1 MPEGHIVHVDARRF
15 TARLAGRTV
24 RAASPQGRF
33 AEGAAALD
41 GRTLT
46 GAEAYGKNLFLRFS
60 VPRGASAGRA
70 MPWLHVHLGLIG
82 GWRWYDADGT
92 QVSGRRLRGADGG
105 NRRLLLSAGRGR
117 DAVSADLRGAMT
129 CRLADSAVV
138 DSVVDRLGPDPLR
151 DDADPMTGF
160 ARAARSKAPLGTL
173 LLRQDVV
180 AGAGLIWR
188 CEAPFLAGIAPQRPG
203 RDVGEREWRTLWD
216 HLARIMAAAV
226 ERGGTEVTTEPADRP
241 GGIRRPTRDSAFY
254 LFRRTGEPCRVCGTP
269 ISAEPMAGRMVWWCL
284 SCQPG

>member
-41 GRTLT
+41 GRRLT
-46 GAEAYGKNLFLRFS
+46 GVEAYGKNLFLRFS
-60 VPRGASAGRA
+60 VPRGATAGRA

-82 GWRWYDADGT
+82 GWRWYDADGM
-92 QVSGRRLRGADGG
+92 QVAGRPLRGAGGG
-105 NRRLLLSAGRGR
+105 NRRLLLSAGRGQ

-129 CRLADSAVV
+129 CRLADAAGV
-138 DSVVDRLGPDPLR
+138 DVVVDRLGPDPLR
-151 DDADPMTGF
+151 DDADPMEGF
-160 ARAARSKAPLGTL
+160 ARASRSKAPLGTL

-203 RDVGEREWRTLWD
+203 RDVGEPEWRRLWD
-216 HLARIMAAAV
+216 HLARLMGAAV
-226 ERGGTEVTTEPADRP
+226 ERGGAEVTTEPADRP
-241 GGIRRPTRDSAFY
+241 AGTRRPTRASAFY

-269 ISAEPMAGRMVWWCL
+269 ISAEPMAGRTVWWCS
-284 SCQPG
+284 SCQPD